1 MVAINPGSIV
11 ELTHSSDRH
20 FEQFF
25 VAHSVSIQGFA
36 MGCWPIIA
44 IDSAHIGTSCLL
56 HSVPEVF
63 GLENHAYCYCHLKE
77 NFSSF
82 LANITQEGTKVNK
95 MHSNSLIALPMQ
107 GSMFVKHKDESNN
120 WKGSTGQKLK
130 TKCCRKLPRHTCTCR
145 GWQMMGILCEHA
157 TTVILSI
164 GQNVADFVQDWYKF
178 PMQELIYLGSFFGIE
193 THDMPFV
200 DNDGLV
206 RSIIGE
212 FFFSLNPPHTKRSPI
227 RPKKKCIESQFQDK
241 RTVYCSRCHMSKH
254 NRKACKNPL
263 S

>member
-1 MVAINPGSIV
+1 MLQKIAKG
-11 ELTHSSDRH
+11 E
-20 FEQFF
+20 
-25 VAHSVSIQGFA
+25 
-36 MGCWPIIA
+36 MYPITPLMNGIFRVY
-44 IDSAHIGTSCLL
+44 IGMTFLN
-56 HSVPEVF
+56 VDI
-63 GLENHAYCYCHLKE
+63 LK
-77 NFSSF
+77 
-82 LANITQEGTKVNK
+82 
-95 MHSNSLIALPMQ
+95 
-107 GSMFVKHKDESNN
+107 
-120 WKGSTGQKLK
+120 
-130 TKCCRKLPRHTCTCR
+130 HTCTCR

-241 RTVYCSRCHMSKH
+241 RTVYCSRCHMSKY